1 MAQFSISS
9 DLAVTPDALW
19 RHAMSP
25 VDINAEL
32 RPLLQMRFPA
42 GIDDLSQRLAPG
54 NPGFRSWILL
64 GGVLPVDYDD
74 IRFSELEDGHHF
86 QEQSTL
92 LSQSRWSHRREITP
106 LPGGARIA
114 DTVEF
119 TPRISVLEPVFEKI
133 FSWVFRYRHRM
144 LRRMYGRLI
153 EGN

>member
-9 DLAVTPDALW
+9 DLAVTADALW

-42 GIDDLSQRLAPG
+42 GLDDLSQLMTGRG
-54 NPGFRSWILL
+54 GFRSWILL
-64 GGVLPVDYDD
+64 AGVLPVDYDD
-74 IRFSELEDGHHF
+74 IRFSELEPGRFF
-86 QEQSTL
+86 QERSTL
-92 LSQSRWSHRREITP
+92 LSQSRWSHRREITR
-106 LPGGARIA
+106 LPGGARVA

-119 TPRISVLEPVFEKI
+119 QPRIAALEPVYEKI
-133 FSWVFRYRHRM
+133 FSLVFRYRHRA
-144 LRRMYGRLI
+144 LKRMYGRLI